1 MVREQI
7 RGECPSAHAGVC
19 RRKQTPLSAWMSV
32 SQLLP
37 SGGGASKASAIFPKE
52 TLEFIELKMDGT
64 RAVDL
69 CNTESQ
75 TTARTTNAQ
84 QHASRATPAPQSD
97 SRDRTGRTPR
107 SEVGVVATSFD

>member
-1 MVREQI
+1 MQAQADAPKCVDV
-7 RGECPSAHAGVC
+7 GESNAAQ
-19 RRKQTPLSAWMSV
+19 R
-32 SQLLP
+32 
-37 SGGGASKASAIFPKE
+37 GGASKASAIFPKE

-84 QHASRATPAPQSD
+84 QHASRATPAPQSLGPFGTILGACQIILD
-97 SRDRTGRTPR
+97 P
-107 SEVGVVATSFD
+107 F